1 MPRTTNPE
9 RRKKTE
15 KELFQVAARAFL
27 RDGYE
32 ATGMKALAAEAGCTT
47 GKFYCYYSGKE
58 VILIELLQE
67 LFRGNREAA
76 GRLADKKKDRFY
88 GVLVFL
94 STLYQGAKAY
104 PNLREIYREGLE
116 ESAGRDFM
124 EEILKEMLGEGQG
137 EDTGSDEGADCG
149 DGAGRGDDALL
160 RIRVAVQAIP
170 AFFREDTA
178 ELTTEEQYLSM
189 IAAILGEKPEET
201 EAHVKLVTG
210 SKTAIREKAY
220 DVLIKLL
227 QGPKKKNVKKM

>member
-124 EEILKEMLGEGQG
+124 EEILKEMLCEGQG
-137 EDTGSDEGADCG
+137 EDTESDEGADCG

-189 IAAILGEKPEET
+189 IAAILGESPEET

>member
-1 MPRTTNPE
+1 MPRIVNPE
-9 RRKKTE
+9 RRKKTQ

-58 VILIELLQE
+58 FILIELLGE

-76 GRLADKKKDRFY
+76 ERLAERKNDRFH
-88 GVLVFL
+88 GVLIFL

-104 PNLREIYREGLE
+104 PNLREIYREGLQQ
-116 ESAGRDFM
+116 SAGRDFM
-124 EEILKEMLGEGQG
+124 EEILKEMLGE
-137 EDTGSDEGADCG
+137 E
-149 DGAGRGDDALL
+149 ALL

-178 ELTTEEQYLSM
+178 ELVTEEQYLSM
-189 IAAILGEKPEET
+189 IAGILGKQPEET
-201 EAHVKLVTG
+201 EACVKLVTER
-210 SKTAIREKAY
+210 KTAVREKAY